1 MSTAS
6 VTLSAVTRARLSA
19 AAMSWFDNALDAA
32 RRQDKNRL
40 LGAYTGAARHAGNSA
55 LSLTAEERSSLLD
68 AAPEISFDHWTT
80 ADAARAALLLAAAEG
95 APTADA
101 WVDLA
106 TACFEN
112 GDAREQQSWLRAL
125 ALMPHARRFTAAAV
139 DSCRSHIQP
148 TFESIACE
156 NPFPAAYFPENQ
168 FNQMV
173 LKALFTGVRIERIAG
188 LTRRLNP
195 ELSRMA
201 RDYAAERRAAGRRD
215 VRGPRRRRPRLALEE
230 HTT

>member
-1 MSTAS
+1 MPSTS

-19 AAMSWFDNALDAA
+19 AAATWFDNAIDAA
-32 RRQDKNRL
+32 RRQDRNRL
-40 LGAYTGAARHAGNSA
+40 LGSYTGAARHAGNSS

-68 AAPEISFDHWTT
+68 TAPEMSFDHWTN

-95 APTADA
+95 APDVDA
-101 WVDLA
+101 WIDLA

-112 GDAREQQSWLRAL
+112 GDAREQQSWLRGL
-125 ALMPHARRFTAAAV
+125 ALMPHAQRFTSTAV

-156 NPFPAAYFPENQ
+156 NPFPAACFPENQ

-173 LKALFTGVRIERIAG
+173 LKALFTGVRIERITG

-201 RDYAAERRAAGRRD
+201 RDYAAERRAAGRPVPVD
-215 VRGPRRRRPRLALEE
+215 LPLALHDLALEE